1 VRLSGGALFSFG
13 LAVVAAYAVL
23 AALRWPTKAAL
34 FPLAMGIPL
43 LALALVQTI
52 LELRRPPEPGV
63 PPGPQRRAY
72 AVFAWMGGFIVL
84 VLLCGFPMA
93 VPIFVF
99 LYLVMQSREK
109 TGLSIVLA
117 AAAWG
122 AFYLLFLRLLHFPF
136 EDGLI
141 KSWFQ

>member
-1 VRLSGGALFSFG
+1 M
-13 LAVVAAYAVL
+13 VAAYAVF

-34 FPLAMGIPL
+34 FPLTMGIPL
-43 LALALVQTI
+43 LALAIVQTV
-52 LELRRPPEPGV
+52 LELRRPSASGV
-63 PPGPQRRAY
+63 PAGPERRAY
-72 AVFAWMGGFIVL
+72 AVFAWMGAFILL
-84 VLLCGFPMA
+84 VLLCGFPIA

-109 TGLSIVLA
+109 PGLSIVLA

-141 KSWFQ
+141 RSWFQ